1 MSQLR
6 GILPDAL
13 DDTRVVLLKACT
25 YLRLTYE
32 IRTAT
37 FMAKKQNRTLVL
49 ACKKVC
55 RFSPELE
62 SYLTQWA
69 GIVQIHRS

>member
-6 GILPDAL
+6 GILPDAV
-13 DDTRVVLLKACT
+13 DDTRVVLIKACT

-32 IRTAT
+32 IRTAAL
-37 FMAKKQNRTLVL
+37 MAKQKHRTLVL

-55 RFSPELE
+55 TFSPELE
-62 SYLTQWA
+62 SFLTQWA
-69 GIVQIHRS
+69 GIVQVHRS